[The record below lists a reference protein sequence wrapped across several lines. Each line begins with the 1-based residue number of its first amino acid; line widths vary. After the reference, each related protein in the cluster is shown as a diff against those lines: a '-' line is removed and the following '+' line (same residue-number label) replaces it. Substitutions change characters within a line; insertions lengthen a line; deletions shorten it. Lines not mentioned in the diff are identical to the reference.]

1 MRDLF
6 RRTKVMSHDVVQPLV
21 LTVIADLSRLVMR
34 RGRRAHGDGIIADG
48 GHGFRDPAAGAPDG
62 PSVLRRACKDRHRA
76 GTGAGRRQ

>member
-6 RRTKVMSHDVVQPLV
+6 RPTKVMSHDVAQLLV
-21 LTVIADLSRLVMR
+21 LAVIADLSRLVMR

-62 PSVLRRACKDRHRA
+62 PFLGLLHQEGPMVRPC
-76 GTGAGRRQ
+76 AGR